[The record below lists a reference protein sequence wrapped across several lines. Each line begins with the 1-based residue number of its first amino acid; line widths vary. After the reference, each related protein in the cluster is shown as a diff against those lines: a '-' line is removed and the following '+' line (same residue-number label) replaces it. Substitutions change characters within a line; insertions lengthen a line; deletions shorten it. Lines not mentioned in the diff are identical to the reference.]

1 VHHES
6 GRWKPDR
13 DKVRK
18 YTVTDVRQVLR
29 QFVSKNPDET
39 HPDCALAS
47 SVYGGLKGILA
58 QLLELKSWF
67 EDQTLFHFY
76 STSVLIAYEKGGK
89 AARVKLVDFAH
100 VMEGEGT
107 IDHNF
112 LGGLCS
118 LIKFL
123 SQILIEPEAGVGP
136 ADNGIA

>member
-1 VHHES
+1 M
-6 GRWKPDR
+6 
-13 DKVRK
+13 
-18 YTVTDVRQVLR
+18 TDVRQVLR

-39 HPDCALAS
+39 HPDCSLAS
-47 SVYGGLKGILA
+47 SIYGGSNGILA

-76 STSVLIAYEKGGK
+76 STSVLISYDNGGT

-100 VMEGEGT
+100 AVEGEGI

-118 LIKFL
+118 LIKFM
-123 SQILIEPEAGVGP
+123 SEILTDSEAEVGP
-136 ADNGIA
+136 ANNGMA